1 MTAEAKTPEHLYF
14 EREKR
19 VMDAITLKKPDRVPV
34 WGGVPGLFPSQH
46 LGISR
51 EEQMMDVDKSLEGSF
66 QAALYFEPDMVE
78 MMPALGSVLAPLDY
92 KQLRWAGR
100 GLPPG
105 SGWQFLEID
114 CMKPEEY
121 DELIYDPSDFIIR
134 KYWPR
139 AYGKLAAF
147 ANLLP
152 LREAQGYFA
161 APFAFLPFGTPEG
174 LEALDALREA
184 GQAALRSVMATL
196 GHGRR
201 LKEGGFPMAWTG
213 ATQPPFDLVGDFL
226 RGRKGIMLDM
236 YREPEKLALACEKLL
251 PMAVEMGVRGA
262 RMSSN
267 PRVFIAVHGGVEGFM
282 SNDQYRRFFWP
293 TFRELMVRLADEGL
307 HPFVLVEGRS
317 RLAARDHGRRACGK
331 GLLLV
336 RPRGHGQG
344 ERGAWRRSLPRRQR
358 AACLAHR
365 WNHRPGEVL
374 LQGAHRHGGP
384 GRRVH
389 PGPLRSDGR
398 RQGGEREDD
407 DRLHEGIRGVLGGGL
422 RGQRDARILRAE
434 YRDAGASSAEAADE
448 SDYLGA
454 GLFDLDRWD
463 RRQSVDVELDGRR
476 FGQREGVIGLT
487 PGPAAGEHHV
497 AFHEHYLARK
507 WVLHIRVRGAE
518 WDEGLLARGEP
529 ELDVFREQVDG
540 VSAGR
545 N

>member
-184 GQAALRSVMATL
+184 GQAALRSVTATL

-213 ATQPPFDLVGDFL
+213 ATRPPFDLVGDFL

-293 TFRELMVRLADEGL
+293 TFRELMVRFVDEGL

-317 RLAARDHGRRACGK
+317 DSRLEIMADVPVGKVCYWFDHVDMVKAKEVLGD
-331 GLLLV
+331 V
-336 RPRGHGQG
+336 
-344 ERGAWRRSLPRRQR
+344 
-358 AACLAHR
+358 ACLAG
-365 WNHRPGEVL
+365 NVPLAL
-374 LQGAHRHGGP
+374 LTVGTTDQVRSYCKELIDTVGRDGGFILGPSGQTDDVKVENVKTMIDFTKEYGA
-384 GRRVH
+384 
-389 PGPLRSDGR
+389 
-398 RQGGEREDD
+398 
-407 DRLHEGIRGVLGGGL
+407 
-422 RGQRDARILRAE
+422 
-434 YRDAGASSAEAADE
+434 Y
-448 SDYLGA
+448 
-454 GLFDLDRWD
+454 
-463 RRQSVDVELDGRR
+463 
-476 FGQREGVIGLT
+476 
-487 PGPAAGEHHV
+487 
-497 AFHEHYLARK
+497 
-507 WVLHIRVRGAE
+507 
-518 WDEGLLARGEP
+518 
-529 ELDVFREQVDG
+529 
-540 VSAGR
+540 
-545 N
+545 